1 MNLNA
6 KNKKNNNKNIKI
18 DQNIENHKNI
28 KGNFHSWY
36 PAFGF
41 YISMISNF

>member
-18 DQNIENHKNI
+18 DQNIENHKKNKRTS
-28 KGNFHSWY
+28 KGLFLTYFNYMH
-36 PAFGF
+36 PRL
-41 YISMISNF
+41 I

>member
-28 KGNFHSWY
+28 KEHKKGYF
-36 PAFGF
+36 
-41 YISMISNF
+41 

>member
-6 KNKKNNNKNIKI
+6 KNKKNNNQNIKI

-28 KGNFHSWY
+28 KEHKKGYF
-36 PAFGF
+36 
-41 YISMISNF
+41 

>member
-18 DQNIENHKNI
+18 DQNRENHK
-28 KGNFHSWY
+28 KGYF
-36 PAFGF
+36 
-41 YISMISNF
+41 

>member
-28 KGNFHSWY
+28 KKT
-36 PAFGF
+36 
-41 YISMISNF
+41 